1 MSKSNPLRLDAL
13 TLPVKYLAL
22 CKIMSEISE
31 TEDSVEEVDRKV
43 ELFIV
48 ETNFQAL
55 DAGFEE
61 VHLNG

>member
-1 MSKSNPLRLDAL
+1 MNNPLQLDAL
-13 TLPVKYLAL
+13 TLPIKYIAL

-31 TEDSVEEVDRKV
+31 SFETIEEVDAKV

-55 DAGFEE
+55 DVGFEE

>member
-1 MSKSNPLRLDAL
+1 MTDKTLKLNLE
-13 TLPVKYLAL
+13 TLPAKYIAL

-31 TEDSVEEVDRKV
+31 TEDSIEEVDRKV

-55 DAGFEE
+55 DVGFEE

>member
-1 MSKSNPLRLDAL
+1 
-13 TLPVKYLAL
+13 
-22 CKIMSEISE
+22 MSEISE
-31 TEDSVEEVDRKV
+31 SFETIEEVDAKV

-55 DAGFEE
+55 DVGFEE

>member
-1 MSKSNPLRLDAL
+1 
-13 TLPVKYLAL
+13 
-22 CKIMSEISE
+22 MSEISE